1 MTLKPLGDS
10 AWLVEF
16 PDGTP
21 PAHVMRLVAAL
32 GKNRPAEVLDV
43 VSSFA
48 SVAVHFEGMDVRH
61 WIESKMAEEADAE
74 TNAGGD
80 FEIPVCYDGPDLE
93 EVAAQVGLSTDEV
106 IALHSGADY
115 TVAAVGFSPGFPYLS
130 GLPQRLNVPRRK
142 TPRLAVPAGSVAIA
156 GGQAGIYPFT
166 SPGGWHVLG
175 RTVTTLFD
183 LSHSPPALL
192 RPGDRV
198 RFLPV
203 AAAERACSV
212 SPQCLPPDSSV
223 AKTSAPESSASSFLT
238 SATESEALRRDATT
252 TSASTV
258 LDLEADGKL
267 ADQVIEVIRPGGL
280 TTVQDLGRPGH
291 ESSGVSPGGA
301 ADRSALRMANLLVG
315 NHEGAACLE
324 ICLSG
329 PILKFHAAAVVAF
342 FDGTGRPQR
351 VTVGEVVDFSK
362 LKCGV
367 RAYLAVSGGFVVPS
381 VLGSSSTD
389 LRSRFGGFSGRALHA
404 GDRLYFGAAK
414 SAPRGDGW
422 HVGRAGRRSQIELRF
437 ISGVQEGWFS
447 AEALRRLRDTTYQLT
462 PKSDRMGARLSG
474 KKLVLTTPREMVS
487 QPVVCGSVQVPPDG
501 QPIVLMA
508 ERQTIGGYPQIAH
521 VISMDLAK
529 LANAWPGTW
538 VSFREVTLEQAREL
552 KLREERDF
560 TLLRTGL
567 ELLK

>member
-21 PAHVMRLVAAL
+21 PARVMRLVAAM
-32 GKNRPAEVLDV
+32 GKNRPAGVLDV

-48 SVAVHFEGMDVRH
+48 SVAVHFGGTDVRE
-61 WIESKMAEEADAE
+61 WIECSMADDADAE

-80 FEIPVCYDGPDLE
+80 FEIPVCYDGTDLE
-93 EVAAQVGLSTDEV
+93 EIAEQVGLSTDEV

-130 GLPQRLNVPRRK
+130 GLPERLNVPRRK

-175 RTVTTLFD
+175 RTGVTLFD
-183 LSHSPPALL
+183 PALTPPALL
-192 RPGDRV
+192 TAGDRV
-198 RFLPV
+198 RFVPV
-203 AAAERACSV
+203 ERIEFSEHPFV
-212 SPQCLPPDSSV
+212 Q
-223 AKTSAPESSASSFLT
+223 SSALT
-238 SATESEALRRDATT
+238 KNL
-252 TSASTV
+252 
-258 LDLEADGKL
+258 
-267 ADQVIEVIRPGGL
+267 IEVIHPGGL

-301 ADRSALRMANLLVG
+301 ADRSALRTANWLVG
-315 NHEGAACLE
+315 NDEGAACLE

-329 PILKFHAAAVVAF
+329 PVLKFHADAVVAF
-342 FDGTGRPQR
+342 VDGTGRPQR
-351 VTVGEVVDFSK
+351 VAAGETVDFSK
-362 LKCGV
+362 LTSGV
-367 RAYLAVSGGFVVPS
+367 RACLAVAGGFIVPN
-381 VLGSSSTD
+381 VLGSASTN
-389 LRSRFGGFSGRALHA
+389 LRAGFGGFSGRALQV
-404 GDRLYFGAAK
+404 GDSLNFGEANP
-414 SAPRGDGW
+414 APRGGGW
-422 HVGRAGRRSQIELRF
+422 HVGRPGRDSQIELRF
-437 ISGVQEGWFS
+437 IPGVQDDWFS
-447 AEALRRLRDTTYQLT
+447 GGAKQRFRDTLYQLT

-474 KKLVLTTPREMVS
+474 SKLELATPREMVS
-487 QPVVCGSVQVPPDG
+487 QPVACGSVQVPPDG

-521 VISMDLAK
+521 VISEDLPK
-529 LANAWPGTW
+529 LARAWPGTQ
-538 VSFREVTLEQAREL
+538 VKFREVTLEQAREL
-552 KLREERDF
+552 KRREERDF
-560 TLLRTGL
+560 ALLRTGL